1 VLARGDAGEVIE
13 ALGRVVVDGNTVVG
27 VVVFAILAVVQILVV
42 AKGSERVAEVAARFT
57 LDALP
62 GKQMSI
68 DAELRAGAID
78 QAAARARR
86 RALERES
93 QLYGA
98 MDGALKF
105 VKGDA
110 FAGILIVLV
119 NVAGGAIAGTLRGMS
134 VGDALAR
141 YALLAIGD
149 GLASQIPALLLAIA
163 AGVAV
168 TRVAAEDEGGS
179 LGGEIAGQI
188 LAEPRALAAVATL
201 LTGLALAPGLPAVP
215 FAAAAT
221 VAAAAAW
228 YGSRRGAARGRVS
241 ASDAPR
247 EAAHQPPLGAPA
259 LASASAPV
267 QVQLADDL
275 VRAVSLAHGGVDAF
289 ARSLAAALWRDRG
302 IPISPPLVSCGRL
315 PPGEWRLAVEEVP
328 SAGGAFDA
336 GVVLSLAP
344 ADELELVAI
353 AATPSRDPATGSP
366 AALVSA
372 VDATRARA
380 LAPVRSVGERLV
392 DEIAASLRGAAPE
405 LLGVEEVQR
414 LLETLEPTAP
424 ALVREVTRAVPPA
437 ALAEVLRRLL
447 EEQVSIRPL
456 RLVLQA
462 VLEAGAGAPPP
473 VVAERCRRALKRHIA
488 HACGAGAGAPLEALL
503 LDPVAE
509 ARLRDVLC
517 GEVLALSPAMARELV
532 AAVECGLAGARSRSV
547 VLLAPSDVRRPLR
560 QLVAGRFPTL
570 AVLSYDELPQDLDV
584 RPIGRVALAA

>member
-1 VLARGDAGEVIE
+1 
-13 ALGRVVVDGNTVVG
+13 
-27 VVVFAILAVVQILVV
+27 
-42 AKGSERVAEVAARFT
+42 
-57 LDALP
+57 
-62 GKQMSI
+62 
-68 DAELRAGAID
+68 
-78 QAAARARR
+78 
-86 RALERES
+86 
-93 QLYGA
+93 
-98 MDGALKF
+98 
-105 VKGDA
+105 
-110 FAGILIVLV
+110 
-119 NVAGGAIAGTLRGMS
+119 
-134 VGDALAR
+134 
-141 YALLAIGD
+141 
-149 GLASQIPALLLAIA
+149 
-163 AGVAV
+163 
-168 TRVAAEDEGGS
+168 
-179 LGGEIAGQI
+179 
-188 LAEPRALAAVATL
+188 
-201 LTGLALAPGLPAVP
+201 
-215 FAAAAT
+215 
-221 VAAAAAW
+221 
-228 YGSRRGAARGRVS
+228 
-241 ASDAPR
+241 
-247 EAAHQPPLGAPA
+247 
-259 LASASAPV
+259 
-267 QVQLADDL
+267 
-275 VRAVSLAHGGVDAF
+275 
-289 ARSLAAALWRDRG
+289 
-302 IPISPPLVSCGRL
+302 
-315 PPGEWRLAVEEVP
+315 VP
-328 SAGGAFDA
+328 SAAGALDS